1 MPAAK
6 SIEDDPINIM
16 PSPVKQAE
24 RCESPTPSVA
34 TYFPGRIPSR
44 VFNDLALSVK

>member
-1 MPAAK
+1 
-6 SIEDDPINIM
+6 M

-34 TYFPGRIPSR
+34 TYFPGRIASG
-44 VFNDLALSVK
+44 VFNDLALSVKQRFQ